1 MAFNKMKKQKILV
14 IEDDPLNMEL
24 VTDLLEVAGY
34 TVLQAGTADEGIIMA
49 KGADP
54 TLILMDIRLPGID
67 GLVATGILKED
78 SVTRHIPIIALTAS
92 VMLGDES
99 RALAAGCAGYIRKP
113 IDTRTFS
120 STVAAFIE
128 AERKS

>member
-1 MAFNKMKKQKILV
+1 MKKQKILV
-14 IEDDPLNMEL
+14 VEDDPLNMEL

-34 TVLQAGTADEGIIMA
+34 MVLQAGTADEGIIMA
-49 KGADP
+49 RGADP
-54 TLILMDIRLPGID
+54 VLILMDIRLPGID

>member
-1 MAFNKMKKQKILV
+1 MEKEKILV
-14 IEDDPLNMEL
+14 VEDDALNMEL

-34 TVLQAGTADEGIIMA
+34 TVLQAGTADDGIIIARTA
-49 KGADP
+49 KP
-54 TLILMDIRLPGID
+54 VLILMDIRLPGID

-78 SVTRHIPIIALTAS
+78 SRTRHIPVVALTAS

-99 RALAAGCAGYIRKP
+99 QALAAGCAGYIRKP

-120 STVAAFIE
+120 STVAAFIG